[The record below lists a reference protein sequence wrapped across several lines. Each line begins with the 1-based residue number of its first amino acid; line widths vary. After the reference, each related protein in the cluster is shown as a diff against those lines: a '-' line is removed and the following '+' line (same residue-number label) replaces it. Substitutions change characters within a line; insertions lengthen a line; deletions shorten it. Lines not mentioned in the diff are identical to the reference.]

1 VGYYFNKQQ
10 QQNIERGCLVGLFFD
25 FTNVEI
31 EDFAEAKA
39 LIQRF
44 VEKSKIIKDAF
55 YYPISLQEC
64 IQLLM
69 LIANYPVSEGDEYE
83 ELMSEAHKAV
93 YIFHTAT
100 NHAGE

>member
-1 VGYYFNKQQ
+1 MIAKVLLILQWITAVIIAFLVIGLAIMVIEFFVG
-10 QQNIERGCLVGLFFD
+10 
-25 FTNVEI
+25 
-31 EDFAEAKA
+31 A
-39 LIQRF
+39 F
-44 VEKSKIIKDAF
+44 VELAKIIKDAF

-69 LIANYPVSEGDEYE
+69 LIANYPVIEGDEYE